1 MKKML
6 GFTSFEFYFVMS
18 VIGIIVLVAMQRYLQ
33 LAEETKRLSFEVVA
47 KHFNAS
53 VYNHHARWIMAQQQ
67 IKTFRLEVDGLD
79 IQFSP
84 QGWPLA
90 ANNNTKVSD
99 VSLVSCLSL
108 WNNLLQNPPSISYE
122 GGDPYGSRAY
132 HLEVLHLEVLP
143 ERSCRF
149 EMVTER
155 PSEFYFDYMPFSGK
169 VIFHSPPITKNN

>member
-47 KHFNAS
+47 KHFNGS

-67 IKTFRLEVDGLD
+67 AKTFRLEVDGAD
-79 IQFSP
+79 IHFSP
-84 QGWPLA
+84 QGWALA
-90 ANNNTKVSD
+90 VINNNTKISD
-99 VSLVSCLSL
+99 VPLVSCLSL
-108 WNNLLQNPPSISYE
+108 WNNLLQNPPSISFE
-122 GGDPYGSRAY
+122 GGDPYGSRTY
-132 HLEVLHLEVLP
+132 HLEVLP
-143 ERSCRF
+143 EGGCRF
-149 EMVTER
+149 ELVTER
-155 PSEFYFDYMPFSGK
+155 PNEFYFDYMPFSGK

>member
-1 MKKML
+1 MKKTL

-67 IKTFRLEVDGLD
+67 TKTFRLEVDGLD

-84 QGWPLA
+84 QGWALA
-90 ANNNTKVSD
+90 VINNNTKISD
-99 VSLVSCLSL
+99 VSLASCLSL
-108 WNNLLQNPPSISYE
+108 WNNLLQNPPSISYD

-132 HLEVLHLEVLP
+132 HLSVPQEGA
-143 ERSCRF
+143 CRY
-149 EMVTER
+149 ELITEY
-155 PSEFYFDYMPFSGK
+155 PGEFYFEYAPLSGRI
-169 VIFHSPPITKNN
+169 IFHTPPITKNN